1 MSVGAVFVASWPG
14 AHAWKSCQSARERC
28 HAHGSLGSKY
38 RDAAA
43 AGSLR
48 RSYTGWGPCAKGYV
62 RSVYFQGWL
71 RIGIFP
77 NSRPRNSSW
86 RTGLGYVMRGHEQ
99 ESWISEFRDES
110 CERRR
115 CESWK
120 RIDSRQTC
128 HLFTGFH
135 FSFLHTPFIVQSAII
150 SFTPPLPLS
159 SLHSLQMPVVRPCM
173 LEARDENEKS
183 VFNVWII

>member
-43 AGSLR
+43 SGSLR

-86 RTGLGYVMRGHEQ
+86 RTGAWLRHERSWTGELDFRIPGWVMREAALWVMETYWFKADMSPFHWFSFQFPSHAFHRPVGYHFIY
-99 ESWISEFRDES
+99 SASSFIFSSFTSNACGATLHVRGS
-110 CERRR
+110 RRERK
-115 CESWK
+115 K
-120 RIDSRQTC
+120 RI
-128 HLFTGFH
+128 
-135 FSFLHTPFIVQSAII
+135 
-150 SFTPPLPLS
+150 
-159 SLHSLQMPVVRPCM
+159 
-173 LEARDENEKS
+173 
-183 VFNVWII
+183 

>member
-86 RTGLGYVMRGHEQ
+86 RTGRLATSWEVMNRRVGFQNSGMSHARGGAVSHGNVLIQ
-99 ESWISEFRDES
+99 GRHVTFSLVFIS
-110 CERRR
+110 
-115 CESWK
+115 
-120 RIDSRQTC
+120 
-128 HLFTGFH
+128 
-135 FSFLHTPFIVQSAII
+135 V
-150 SFTPPLPLS
+150 SFTRLS
-159 SLHSLQMPVVRPCM
+159 SSSRLSFHLLRLFLYLLFIHFKC
-173 LEARDENEKS
+173 LWCDLAC
-183 VFNVWII
+183 